1 MLGGVE
7 ATLGKDGADGE
18 WDVFGGEAGGRELAG
33 LGGGEGGEVGFK
45 FDESDSAGVFAG
57 VVVEPFGDGFDGV
70 GTAVGGDDAVAF
82 EEGVEFGG
90 DVGVV
95 AGVEEAHEGVEPDDG
110 GRLGC
115 WVGAFEG
122 GDLVDD
128 SSGVGGEDGDMVTIA
143 AGGEEHL
150 DAGWEGRAGEA
161 FVDVAGGE
169 EGGGRGSGRGGGA
182 FEEAEVGDGG
192 GVEGGG
198 EEGDGPVEG
207 LLGVESMGAGVGVG
221 LEAGE
226 GLCERG
232 ELHGEMVAGSG
243 GEGVAVDAP
252 VDLPQFVGAH
262 PFGHDAAAV
271 MDAGLEVVGDERPG
285 GVGVADDGVESAG
298 AWVVE
303 DASHARL
310 LVPQVSTMHR

>member
-1 MLGGVE
+1 M
-7 ATLGKDGADGE
+7 
-18 WDVFGGEAGGRELAG
+18 FGGEAGGCALAG
-33 LGGGEGGEVGFK
+33 LGGGDGGEVGFE
-45 FDESDSAGVFAG
+45 FDEDDAAGVFAG
-57 VVVEPFGDGFDGV
+57 VVVEPFGDGLDGV
-70 GTAVGGDDAVAF
+70 GPAVGGDDAVAF
-82 EEGVEFGG
+82 EEGVEVGG

-95 AGVEEAHEGVEPDDG
+95 AGVEEADEGVEADDG
-110 GRLGC
+110 GRLGGG
-115 WVGAFEG
+115 VGAFEG

-128 SSGVGGEDGDMVTIA
+128 SGCVGGEDSDVVSIA
-143 AGGEEHL
+143 AGGKEHF
-150 DAGWEGRAGEA
+150 DAGWKGRAGDA

-169 EGGGRGSGRGGGA
+169 EGGGRGCGRGGGA

-192 GVEGGG
+192 GVEGSG
-198 EEGDGPVEG
+198 EEGDGPSEG
-207 LLGVESMGAGVGVG
+207 LLGVEPMGDGEGVGF
-221 LEAGE
+221 EAGE

-271 MDAGLEVVGDERPG
+271 VDAGVEVVGDERPG
-285 GVGVADDGVESAG
+285 RVGVADDGVESAG

-303 DASHARL
+303 DASHTRF
-310 LVPQVSTMHR
+310 LVPQVSAMHR